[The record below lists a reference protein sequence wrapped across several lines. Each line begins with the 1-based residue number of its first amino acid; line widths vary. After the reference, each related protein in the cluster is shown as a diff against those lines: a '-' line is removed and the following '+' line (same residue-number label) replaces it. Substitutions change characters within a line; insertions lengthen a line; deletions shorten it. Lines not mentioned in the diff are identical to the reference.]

1 MKNSQVGVEGEINFQ
16 NQERRKLMQVEAK
29 MVHGCIMSERN
40 SKDTP
45 NVELGERPL
54 PLLL

>member
-29 MVHGCIMSERN
+29 MVHGCIMSE
-40 SKDTP
+40 
-45 NVELGERPL
+45 
-54 PLLL
+54 